1 MNIDEE
7 IEKLK
12 NANELRDEIKVVE
25 EQIYELECDPYDVNE
40 ELYPCYE
47 EYLTFLTRQKD
58 RLEEM
63 KSKHKTMSQEIRDYY
78 KKIIEQDEFYIKFPS
93 LKQRVTEDPYLVP

>member
-1 MNIDEE
+1 MNIHEE

-12 NANELRDEIKVVE
+12 ITNELRDEIKVVKE
-25 EQIYELECDPYDVNE
+25 EVTDLECYPYDAIDDQPDYQT
-40 ELYPCYE
+40 L
-47 EYLTFLTRQKD
+47 LKQQKD

-93 LKQRVTEDPYLVP
+93 LKQRVAEDPYLVP